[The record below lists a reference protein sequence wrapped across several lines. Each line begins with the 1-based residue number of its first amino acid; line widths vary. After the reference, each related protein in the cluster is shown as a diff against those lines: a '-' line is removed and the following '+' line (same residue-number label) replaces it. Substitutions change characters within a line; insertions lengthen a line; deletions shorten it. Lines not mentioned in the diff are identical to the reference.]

1 MKSAPIISFT
11 KDENE
16 DGKKLLEKMGIK
28 NNKYVCLMVRD
39 AKYLKVRFPNEFW
52 NYHDHRNYDI
62 DDFDTMVKLIT
73 DRGYYVV
80 RMGRDMDKKIN
91 ITNKKVIDYSNSN
104 FVTDFADV
112 YLFANCDL
120 CISTSTGA
128 ELIPRIFKKT
138 IGQISPSIGFMYTNS
153 NIINGMLN
161 LYCKNTNKILNIEEI
176 GKRNIFYVDDSQVY
190 KNENINIIKDDQIN
204 KWKPEGMGYQAI
216 QGSRPQ
222 TLAYALSDSP
232 SGLAAWISEKF
243 YEWTDCNGKP
253 ENSISFD
260 KMLSNICLYW
270 FSGAI
275 GSSFWPYYARNR
287 RPWFVPNSK
296 TINIPV
302 GYCEFPKEMLK
313 PKKSLA
319 EKTYIDI
326 RRWSKMEQGGHF
338 AAFENPEVLAKEMF
352 LFFSALKL

>member
-80 RMGRDMDKKIN
+80 RMGRDVDKKIN

-104 FVTDFADV
+104 FATDFADV

-161 LYCKNTNKILNIEEI
+161 LYCKNTNKILNIEEM

-190 KNENINIIKDDQIN
+190 KNENINIIKDDKSFFNDYAEFCLDIIEKKIN
-204 KWKPEGMGYQAI
+204 KHEIFHNQKQNRIRFQKLRRKGF
-216 QGSRPQ
+216 
-222 TLAYALSDSP
+222 
-232 SGLAAWISEKF
+232 KF
-243 YEWTDCNGKP
+243 Y
-253 ENSISFD
+253 SIMYEKD
-260 KMLSNICLYW
+260 
-270 FSGAI
+270 
-275 GSSFWPYYARNR
+275 
-287 RPWFVPNSK
+287 K
-296 TINIPV
+296 TIFN
-302 GYCEFPKEMLK
+302 
-313 PKKSLA
+313 
-319 EKTYIDI
+319 
-326 RRWSKMEQGGHF
+326 
-338 AAFENPEVLAKEMF
+338 
-352 LFFSALKL
+352 